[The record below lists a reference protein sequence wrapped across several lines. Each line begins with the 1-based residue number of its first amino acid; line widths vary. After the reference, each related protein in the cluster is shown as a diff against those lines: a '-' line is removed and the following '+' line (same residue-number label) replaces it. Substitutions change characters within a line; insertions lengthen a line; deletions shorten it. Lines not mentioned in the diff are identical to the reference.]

1 MSMDASPTP
10 PAAVP
15 TAAPALLGP
24 RAPAVFR
31 RLDALITQPALRR
44 ALPAILVLG
53 AAVLALAAWLLL
65 APPERV
71 QVQAGLPAAEKAR
84 ALDTLVAA
92 GISARLDPA
101 SGVLTV
107 PATSFHQARMLLA
120 TEGLPQGSA
129 DGLQAIENMPMG
141 TSRQVEAARLRRMQE
156 LDLARTIAELRPVR
170 AARVHLALPER
181 TAFVRDT
188 EPPRASVVLELAPGL
203 TLDQG
208 QVQAIVSMVSTAV
221 PDMPRGNVSVVDQA
235 GTLLTIEEADPLQA
249 AADRQ
254 LAHRQRMERLYR
266 ERVLALLTPIVG
278 AGNAAVEITLD
289 MDFTRSEI
297 TSEEFSPDTALRS
310 EQASQQSSSNPGAI
324 GIPGAVANTP
334 PPEPELAEAAEQGEA
349 RQAMNTT
356 SSTTRNFEV
365 SRRVE
370 TRQPQVARVT
380 RVHAAVLLHEA
391 PAEATAGTEPPDTT
405 PADARADIEA
415 LTKSAIG
422 FDEARGDVVTVAS
435 APFVVAPPL
444 VAGARW
450 YEAAW
455 LPALGRALAQIA
467 IIAIVVLGIIRPLMT
482 RLLPPPPAPGLED
495 TAYGD
500 AIEVQRGE
508 SFSALRR
515 RIETATPTVEDLD
528 GALSYEEKIDVVRQL
543 TDDDTNRI
551 AGVFKGMLTP
561 KEEAAR

>member
-1 MSMDASPTP
+1 M
-10 PAAVP
+10 
-15 TAAPALLGP
+15 L
-24 RAPAVFR
+24 R

-65 APPERV
+65 APLERV

-84 ALDTLVAA
+84 ALDALVAA

-120 TEGLPQGSA
+120 TEGLPQGNA

-203 TLDQG
+203 ALDQG

-235 GTLLTIEEADPLQA
+235 GTLLTTEEADPLQA

-254 LAHRQRMERLYR
+254 LAHRQRMESLYR

-334 PPEPELAEAAEQGEA
+334 PPEPELVEAAEQGEA
-349 RQAMNTT
+349 RQSMNTT

-391 PAEATAGTEPPDTT
+391 PAEAPAGTEPTDTT
-405 PADARADIEA
+405 LADRRADIEA

-435 APFVVAPPL
+435 APFVVPPLL

-450 YEAAW
+450 YEAGW
-455 LPALGRALAQIA
+455 LPDLGRALAQIA

-482 RLLPPPPAPGLED
+482 RLLPPPPAPGLD
-495 TAYGD
+495 DMAYGD